1 MTCTPDTYCDCT
13 SGSVTGQY
21 VTLAG
26 SNACAWIT
34 IPTETWGGSSCI
46 GPTTTAAP
54 HTGKYVFIQTELPVN
69 GPDSIV
75 YGYTSTTTEDVGP
88 DFVTYCVDKTPISTI
103 TPAQAIPTA
112 APQPGEYIYSQTV
125 QPIDGDTA
133 ENILIG
139 CTSTT
144 IQSGYWETN
153 TVCVDSTPLA
163 TSWATPTAAP
173 AAPQTAPY
181 IYTETYLPVT
191 AHNPLVY
198 ACTSTTV
205 WDDSQGTFTYC
216 VDTTPILTMT
226 TPTVTAVPN
235 TVTYVYTESM
245 LLDTDGIDLQLLGC
259 TATTVDVSGMLS
271 ATACVGNT
279 TPFTTVTFPGG

>member
-1 MTCTPDTYCDCT
+1 M
-13 SGSVTGQY
+13 
-21 VTLAG
+21 
-26 SNACAWIT
+26 
-34 IPTETWGGSSCI
+34 PTETWGGSSCI

-54 HTGKYVFIQTELPVN
+54 HTGKYVFTQTELPVN

-75 YGYTSTTTEDVGP
+75 YGCTSTTTEDVGP
-88 DFVTYCVDKTPISTI
+88 YFTTYCVDKTPISTI

-112 APQPGEYIYSQTV
+112 APQPSEYIYSQTV

-173 AAPQTAPY
+173 AAPQTAPLN
-181 IYTETYLPVT
+181 TPKSTFQSLP
-191 AHNPLVY
+191 
-198 ACTSTTV
+198 
-205 WDDSQGTFTYC
+205 
-216 VDTTPILTMT
+216 TTPLYTLAHQQRSGT
-226 TPTVTAVPN
+226 TARELSRTAWTRRP
-235 TVTYVYTESM
+235 Y
-245 LLDTDGIDLQLLGC
+245 
-259 TATTVDVSGMLS
+259 
-271 ATACVGNT
+271 
-279 TPFTTVTFPGG
+279 